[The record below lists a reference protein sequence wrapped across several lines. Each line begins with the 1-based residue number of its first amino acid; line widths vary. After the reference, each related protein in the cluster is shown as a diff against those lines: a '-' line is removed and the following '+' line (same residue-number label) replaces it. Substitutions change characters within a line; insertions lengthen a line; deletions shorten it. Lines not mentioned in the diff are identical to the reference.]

1 MSCPFFVC
9 FLLLFSVVCV
19 DWPFGYRVSKM
30 GILFNCLGDEM
41 DVVGKEL
48 NEHGRVKKE
57 LRSSER
63 VQNNK
68 DC

>member
-1 MSCPFFVC
+1 M
-9 FLLLFSVVCV
+9 CV